1 MRDEDFELFIENFG
15 EATSRVKVPQASF
28 EKFEKTLP
36 AQLLKYWSEEG
47 WASYLDGL
55 FSIVNPDEYQDVLDM
70 WLEDTIFEQVDS
82 YHVIAR
88 TGFGK
93 LYVWGEKTGPS
104 LTVSCP
110 THSLIALEKD
120 FKGPLKNPDFRVQTF
135 FGAKT
140 PSECDFK
147 DAAKQPLF
155 KRAAGKLGPLERD
168 ELYGFEPALIAG
180 GQMNLD
186 HLKKVKL
193 DVHLT
198 LLRQLAPPKIPF
210 LGTSIGAVANHTFAK
225 L

>member
-15 EATSRVKVPQASF
+15 EATSRVEVPQASF

-198 LLRQLAPPKIPF
+198 LLRQLAPPKVPF
-210 LGTSIGAVANHTFAK
+210 LRAVQVLTEAYPAFEK
-225 L
+225 

>member
-15 EATSRVKVPQASF
+15 EATSRVKVPQAGF

-36 AQLLKYWSEEG
+36 AQFLKYWSEEG

-70 WLEDTIFEQVDS
+70 WLEDTIFKELDR

-120 FKGPLKNPDFRVQTF
+120 LKGPLKNSDFR
-135 FGAKT
+135 G
-140 PSECDFK
+140 SE
-147 DAAKQPLF
+147 QEQSEIV
-155 KRAAGKLGPLERD
+155 R
-168 ELYGFEPALIAG
+168 
-180 GQMNLD
+180 
-186 HLKKVKL
+186 
-193 DVHLT
+193 
-198 LLRQLAPPKIPF
+198 
-210 LGTSIGAVANHTFAK
+210 
-225 L
+225 

>member
-15 EATSRVKVPQASF
+15 EATSRVEVPQASF

-120 FKGPLKNPDFRVQTF
+120 LKGPLKNSDFRVQTF

-198 LLRQLAPPKIPF
+198 LLRQLAPPKVPF
-210 LGTSIGAVANHTFAK
+210 LSTSIGAVANHTFAK
-225 L
+225 F